1 MLEKPTRASNSAS
14 GAHQQQ
20 GVVDQAAVFAF
31 LEDPATHGLSGP
43 VTRVDTHAA
52 AVFLA
57 GPNVYKVKRA
67 VRFPF
72 MDQSTLDR
80 RRVSCEAEV
89 TVNSRFTPDLYLG
102 IVPITRDGGRLAIG
116 GQGEVV
122 EWAVHLKRFDETKTL
137 DLVAE
142 RGELTPPLIAKIARL
157 ILESHQKAEVRD
169 GESATAALAGVVE
182 ETLHELTD
190 APEVFPADRA
200 VALGAAMRAAFAS
213 VRPLLLD
220 RGGKGR
226 VRRCHGDLHLR
237 NIALLDR
244 GPVLFDAIEFD
255 ESIATT
261 DVLYDLAFALMDM
274 IERRLDREANILFN
288 RYLWGAEDVG
298 MELAGLATLPL
309 FLSLR
314 AAVRAKIDAIR
325 FREVEA
331 SAAMK
336 AEARRYLDVA
346 VAALAPKPPVL
357 VALGGL
363 SGAGKSTIGREI
375 AASIGRAPGAVHIRS
390 DIERKRMLKAPELEH
405 LPPSAYRMEVT
416 NRVFAT
422 LRDHAGIALR
432 AGQSVIVDAVHLHP
446 EERKLIE
453 AVAAEVGV
461 PFIGLWLEAPE
472 PVLIDR
478 VTNRTGDASDAM
490 AEVVA
495 LQLRQP
501 VGDITWTR
509 IDASGPVAEV
519 AAAARAASES

>member
-1 MLEKPTRASNSAS
+1 MLEKPMRAAKSAS
-14 GAHQQQ
+14 GAHQQR
-20 GVVDQAAVFAF
+20 GVAEQAAVFAF
-31 LEDPATHGLSGP
+31 LQDPATHGLAGE

-72 MDQSTLDR
+72 MDQSTLER
-80 RRVSCEAEV
+80 RRFFCEAEV
-89 TVNSRFTPDLYLG
+89 AVNSRFTPDLYLG
-102 IVPITRDGGRLAIG
+102 VVPIAREAGRLAIG
-116 GQGEVV
+116 GDGEVV
-122 EWAVHLKRFDETKTL
+122 EWAVHLRRFDETKTL

-142 RGELTPPLIAKIARL
+142 RGQLTPPLIAGIARL

-169 GESATAALAGVVE
+169 GVGATAALAGVVE
-182 ETLHELTD
+182 ETLNELTE

-200 VALGAAMRAAFAS
+200 AAVGAAMRAAFAS
-213 VRPLLLD
+213 ARPLLLD
-220 RGGKGR
+220 RGAKGR

-255 ESIATT
+255 ETIATT

-274 IERRLDREANILFN
+274 IERRLDREANHLLN
-288 RYLWGAEDVG
+288 RYLWGTGDVG

-309 FLSLR
+309 FISLR
-314 AAVRAKIDAIR
+314 AAVRAKIAAIR
-325 FREVEA
+325 FREIEA
-331 SAAMK
+331 SPAMK
-336 AEARRYLDVA
+336 AEALRYLEVA
-346 VAALAPKPPVL
+346 IAALAPKPPVL
-357 VALGGL
+357 IALGGL
-363 SGAGKSTIGREI
+363 SGSGKSTIGREI
-375 AASIGRAPGAVHIRS
+375 AAGVGRAPGAVHIRS

-416 NRVFAT
+416 SRVFAA

-432 AGQSVIVDAVHLHP
+432 AGQSIIVDAVHLHP
-446 EERKLIE
+446 EERQLIE
-453 AVAAEVGV
+453 AVATDARA

-472 PVLIDR
+472 PVLIAR

-501 VGDITWTR
+501 VGEITWTR
-509 IDASGPVAEV
+509 IDASGSVEQV
-519 AAAARAASES
+519 AAAARAACA